1 MLQDKA
7 QTLKTISGYILKDIL
22 GWKIKGDFPDLKK
35 SITIFAP
42 HTAHIDAL
50 YGKLGIVQMGE
61 KYLFLSK
68 KELFFFP
75 MNIIMKKFGS
85 MAVRGVKDKN
95 AIYQVVEILNNTD
108 ELHVVI
114 SPEGWI
120 RKVTK
125 WNKGFYYMAKK
136 ANVPII
142 VTSLDYQKKEI
153 EIKGVIYDL
162 DDYANVLKQINIMYK
177 DVTGKVHKNFSL
189 SSEN

>member
-7 QTLKTISGYILKDIL
+7 QILKTISEYILKDIL

-50 YGKLGIVQMGE
+50 YGKLGIAQMGI

-114 SPEGWI
+114 SPEGSI
-120 RKVTK
+120 NRVTN

-136 ANVPII
+136 ANVPIV
-142 VTSLDYQKKEI
+142 VTSLDYQKKEM
-153 EIKGVIYDL
+153 EVKGVIYDL
-162 DDYANVLKQINIMYK
+162 NDYVTVIKQINQMFSG
-177 DVTGKVHKNFSL
+177 VTGKVHQNFSL
-189 SSEN
+189 SSET